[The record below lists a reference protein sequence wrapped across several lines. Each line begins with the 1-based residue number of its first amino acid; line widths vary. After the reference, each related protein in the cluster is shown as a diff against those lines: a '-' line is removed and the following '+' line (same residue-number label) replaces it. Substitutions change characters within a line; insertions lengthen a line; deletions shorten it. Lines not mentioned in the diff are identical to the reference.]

1 MFGLDTTF
9 GQTNALIPFVH
20 APAISLERMSAD
32 PAEGWHTNGLPHALV
47 AMPVPPLPGGVVGG
61 MLDPMANSAAKG
73 AGAKR
78 KVPVL
83 RVNRKRG

>member
-1 MFGLDTTF
+1 
-9 GQTNALIPFVH
+9 
-20 APAISLERMSAD
+20 
-32 PAEGWHTNGLPHALV
+32 
-47 AMPVPPLPGGVVGG
+47 VPPLPGGVVGG
-61 MLDPMANSAAKG
+61 MLDPMANTAAKG